1 KSIILW
7 LTSHRLYASVHL
19 RAWPPMP
26 GTILVSVLEFKGLQS
41 SSSMPQ
47 QMSIKVSMGKREYQ
61 TWEKTEFSFPLTTFR
76 DNLMI
81 ALYDAKGNKIS
92 YTGVETRLVVEKG
105 LWDDIFSL
113 EGGGHVHLRLQFIL
127 TEDERYRIRIMR
139 ESALR
144 KKHDELSSSNP
155 TSPESVGSNAEASL
169 FLHQQVSVSQGF
181 DVHLTDV
188 NNRGLIEK
196 VGTQTPRDDVSVR
209 AVGSKEASSLSKS
222 SELKVAAK
230 NKLIARKLE
239 EAGSINREK
248 QSPAEKIPSNV
259 RNMINAFES
268 SLSQDIRPY
277 IKPAPA
283 KSQLRKIS
291 SEASLT
297 SLSADEFKTEQIK
310 PAALMSGRI
319 KTPFLTGEFQQATM
333 HTRAKEDQLGYVK
346 AFDGY
351 TAHQGTRQFGLS
363 PVDVRTEVKNPDMSD
378 KNSSEGLM
386 RESTG
391 KAATVSGRMVD
402 EHIRRQH
409 PGKLLLNEQ
418 QSGGKSSIKESMKGV
433 RQEYSLEVDSKGTS
447 INKLKYKE
455 NWKDIHYSSN
465 CPGTWMFP
473 TGSRNLCITAGG
485 KHLIDLMGICHA
497 EVEIHR
503 EEKFP
508 APENVEKSSTRPGCN
523 KGNEV
528 DESSKKARKPE
539 LVNSED
545 NENSRGAV
553 GQVLSYSIPD
563 PLVDLSWGSHPNR
576 AD

>member
-1 KSIILW
+1 MKTFLF
-7 LTSHRLYASVHL
+7 HQDYA
-19 RAWPPMP
+19 
-26 GTILVSVLEFKGLQS
+26 
-41 SSSMPQ
+41 
-47 QMSIKVSMGKREYQ
+47 
-61 TWEKTEFSFPLTTFR
+61 
-76 DNLMI
+76 
-81 ALYDAKGNKIS
+81 
-92 YTGVETRLVVEKG
+92 
-105 LWDDIFSL
+105 
-113 EGGGHVHLRLQFIL
+113 
-127 TEDERYRIRIMR
+127 
-139 ESALR
+139 R
-144 KKHDELSSSNP
+144 KKYHWDPNGP
-155 TSPESVGSNAEASL
+155 YACFRMIQIYIRRIDQPP
-169 FLHQQVSVSQGF
+169 VSQGF

-268 SLSQDIRPY
+268 SLSQVNEIFAWRKYFICYYTSFRFFILSEKIIIIPGLDLNQDIRPY

-310 PAALMSGRI
+310 LAALMSGRI

-409 PGKLLLNEQ
+409 PGK
-418 QSGGKSSIKESMKGV
+418 
-433 RQEYSLEVDSKGTS
+433 
-447 INKLKYKE
+447 
-455 NWKDIHYSSN
+455 
-465 CPGTWMFP
+465 
-473 TGSRNLCITAGG
+473 
-485 KHLIDLMGICHA
+485 
-497 EVEIHR
+497 
-503 EEKFP
+503 
-508 APENVEKSSTRPGCN
+508 
-523 KGNEV
+523 
-528 DESSKKARKPE
+528 
-539 LVNSED
+539 
-545 NENSRGAV
+545 
-553 GQVLSYSIPD
+553 
-563 PLVDLSWGSHPNR
+563 
-576 AD
+576 

>member
-1 KSIILW
+1 
-7 LTSHRLYASVHL
+7 
-19 RAWPPMP
+19 
-26 GTILVSVLEFKGLQS
+26 
-41 SSSMPQ
+41 
-47 QMSIKVSMGKREYQ
+47 
-61 TWEKTEFSFPLTTFR
+61 
-76 DNLMI
+76 MI

-169 FLHQQVSVSQGF
+169 FLHQQVSDSIESLLQSKVVAKQAGFDPIYIRRIDQPPVSQGF

-553 GQVLSYSIPD
+553 GQVLKVAIMIGFAA
-563 PLVDLSWGSHPNR
+563 LVLFTRQRNS
-576 AD
+576 

>member
-1 KSIILW
+1 
-7 LTSHRLYASVHL
+7 
-19 RAWPPMP
+19 MP

-169 FLHQQVSVSQGF
+169 FLHQQIYIRRIDQPPVSQGF

-310 PAALMSGRI
+310 LAALMSGRI

-363 PVDVRTEVKNPDMSD
+363 PVDVRTEVKNPDMSN

-391 KAATVSGRMVD
+391 KAATVSGRM
-402 EHIRRQH
+402 
-409 PGKLLLNEQ
+409 LLNEQ

-563 PLVDLSWGSHPNR
+563 PLVVISKISCMISTTSKDKILINNLL
-576 AD
+576 